1 MSELTLTKTRLF
13 EGVWEG
19 ALKSS
24 DATAQKPDINVT
36 YLGEPV
42 ADVAIDQTDEQGLWH
57 LRFPIPKE
65 SLSDGIQTVVI
76 TDKSTDERLDTVS
89 FISGESLAGDLRAE
103 IDLLRAELDMLKRAF
118 RRHCVETM

>member
-19 ALKSS
+19 ALKASES
-24 DATAQKPDINVT
+24 TAPKPDIKVT

-42 ADVAIDQTDEQGLWH
+42 PDVAMDQTDEQGLWR

-65 SLSDGIQTVVI
+65 SLSDGVQTVVI
-76 TDKSTDERLDTVS
+76 TDRSTDERLETVS
-89 FISGESLAGDLRAE
+89 FIAGEALAGDLRAE